1 MAGKTAGIWRAMVV
15 LIGLAGCGYAQA
27 LNVAPMIGPW
37 EYSHTRCNEVIGGFT
52 DPLVAETKGMFHHYG
67 ACGVPHLDDPGRW
80 GTPAEPQ
87 FGACGSTN
95 KYPRFDMGIESINV
109 RHPRVRICGLDIVD
123 SFTLYR
129 ERTIMCPLGY
139 KPAGNVCEPIED
151 LQPEKNAG
159 PECPSNGSNPIN
171 GATGNKYQRET
182 DLVTMPGGLEFVRH
196 YNSYQVLPA
205 GLNEPGLPLNWRHNY
220 SRAVILRVGVVSTAM
235 VSRPD
240 GRAWSFTLNEEG
252 VWQSDADVPGELTA
266 QREGGDIV
274 GWVYRNKNNE
284 TEYYNGD
291 GRLQRI
297 VSPEGLSLTLSYQ
310 DDRLTT
316 VVDRHNHQLQFHYY
330 PQGHEH
336 EGLLAELIGA
346 DNARWQYHYDEH
358 ANLTEVQYPGSSAQQ
373 SLRHYHYK
381 EAAHTQGADLLN
393 ALTGITLETG
403 RRYAT
408 YQYDIEGRAVSS
420 EHGSLQANRTRINYH
435 SDGSRTITDA
445 LGKERQYDYENHLG
459 VARVTDISAPCTQ
472 CGAQGEQRRYDIFGR
487 VTSQTDFRGYETRY
501 RYQDFARPDLETTRI
516 EAVDTAQQRTVTTQW
531 NPLWRLPAQRAEP
544 QLLTRWHYQG
554 DAGVDCGGS
563 PGALCR
569 LEQWTTDDV
578 DGSQGFDVELV
589 HSPRVTRWQY
599 VPADSESAAAGLL
612 LSVDGPRED
621 VSDLQYYEYDYDT
634 GYMVASVN
642 ALGHRTRYEDH
653 DGWGRPARVIDANGV
668 VTEQYYHPRGWLLW
682 RKVGGAISSLDY
694 DESGQL
700 IRVVDP
706 QGVESHFEYD
716 DARRLVGIRDG
727 NGNQI
732 RYILNALGERQ
743 QEIIQDADGN
753 LLSSLSREFDQLN
766 RLKTLVDGEGGIT
779 EFDYDAAGNLI
790 RQQSPEQ
797 RVTQYQYDSLNRVVK
812 IIDALQGETGFAH
825 DGAGRTTSVVDA
837 NGAATSYQYDGFGN
851 LLSQLSPDTGAT
863 QHQYDQ
869 AGNRLRTTDARG
881 ITVVY
886 QYDALNRLVS
896 LQYPDAVYDAYLVH
910 DQSANGIGRLSSIE
924 EHGQV
929 LRFNYDPRGNLASQR
944 VETDET
950 TFTVGYQHD
959 LADRLIAME
968 YPSGAKVVYPRN
980 GQGQI
985 DGISAQLANGRNVT
999 IANNMRYRGFGGLL
1013 QLTHGNGIVLS
1024 RDYDLAGRLIRHI
1037 ETPALDL
1044 AFAYD
1049 GDGNVLSRSQPD
1061 SSVKIEN
1068 YQYDPLNRLVAAQ
1081 GGFGNRSYDY
1091 DAVGNRLQLFS
1102 QAPDSGASTG
1112 VTYIYQ
1118 GASNRLA
1125 QAAGQVYEYDAAG
1138 NPLKIGDIQHG
1149 YDDRGRLQTISREGE
1164 LIAQYHYNVLGQRT
1178 VKIVQGDGAAAAEWH
1193 RSQAEAAQA
1202 EAATI
1207 SAQLLVLDIEYASEQ
1222 AKRQAAIDLA
1232 AQYQLAA
1239 EQSQQAAEALEQQS
1253 AEKMLEAEQSRM
1265 AAAEQQRL
1273 SEEALSARSDSWLG
1287 WLVNWWYELRSQS
1300 YLAEAERLSAEA
1312 ADYEVQAALLQQ
1324 QAGAAREQ
1332 AEQHRLLVDTQ
1343 NAFAEESLEAM
1354 ADIDN
1359 AIKQSEIALS
1369 EAIVLA
1375 EYHLTQADQPHVEGQ
1390 ALRFIYNQHGQL
1402 IGEYHSDGT
1411 PLREYIYRDMTPA
1424 ALLDYQQN
1432 SEEPQVYW
1440 YHTDQLGTP
1449 QVVTN
1454 EHGDIVWQARYS
1466 PFGEA
1471 EITVSFI
1478 AQPLRFPGQYFDEES
1493 GLHYNYFRYY
1503 GPKLGRYLRSDPIGL
1518 DGGVNTYA
1526 YVDGNPIYYIDPY
1539 GLLNFKWHGNWG
1551 GPGRVN
1557 GQNYRNPSHPNRP
1570 STGWRE
1576 SDDFPRHGDE
1586 GFVPPRDPR
1595 DQAYYGHDTC
1605 ISDCE
1610 SNKEGCDDAVS
1621 TSECIAKCDIDLS
1634 KNPNIPLFEQIFFDW
1649 YSGQR

>member
-569 LEQWTTDDV
+569 LEQWTTGDL
-578 DGSQGFDVELV
+578 DGAQGLDVELT
-589 HSPRVTRWQY
+589 HSPRVTRRQY

-612 LSVDGPRED
+612 LSIDGPRED

-634 GYMVASVN
+634 GHMIASVN

-653 DGWGRPARVIDANGV
+653 DGWGRPARVIDANGI
-668 VTEQYYHPRGWLLW
+668 VTEQHYHPRGWLLW
-682 RKVGGAISSLDY
+682 REVAGALTSLDY

-700 IRVVDP
+700 IKVVDP

-727 NGNQI
+727 DGNQI
-732 RYILNALGERQ
+732 RYVLNALGERQ

-797 RVTQYQYDSLNRVVK
+797 RVTQHQYDSLNRVVK

-825 DGAGRTTSVVDA
+825 DGAGRATSVADA
-837 NGAATSYQYDGFGN
+837 NGAATRYQYDGFGN

-886 QYDALNRLVS
+886 QYDALNRLIS
-896 LQYPDAVYDAYLVH
+896 LQYPDAVHDAYLVH

-924 EHGQV
+924 EHGQL
-929 LRFNYDPRGNLASQR
+929 LRFSYDLRGNLASQR
-944 VETDET
+944 VETDDAVFEL
-950 TFTVGYQHD
+950 GYQYD
-959 LADRLIAME
+959 LADRIVSLQ
-968 YPSGAKVVYPRN
+968 YPSGAQAVYQRN
-980 GQGQI
+980 SQGQVAGI
-985 DGISAQLANGRNVT
+985 AVRLTDGRDVE
-999 IANNMRYRGFGGLL
+999 IASQIRYRGFGGLL
-1013 QLTHGNGIVLS
+1013 QLVHGNGIVLS
-1024 RDYDLAGRLIRHI
+1024 RNYDLADRLVRHA
-1037 ETPALDL
+1037 EPPVLDL
-1044 AFAYD
+1044 AFRYD
-1049 GDGNVLSRSQPD
+1049 QDGNLLSRAASA
-1061 SSVKIEN
+1061 SSTELES
-1068 YQYDPLNRLVAAQ
+1068 YQYDPLSRLVSAQ
-1081 GGFGNRSYDY
+1081 GGFGSRGYDY
-1091 DAVGNRLQLFS
+1091 DAVGNRLLLSVQAADAGS
-1102 QAPDSGASTG
+1102 APDGA
-1112 VTYIYQ
+1112 TYIYQ
-1118 GASNRLA
+1118 NASNRLL
-1125 QAAGQVYEYDAAG
+1125 QAAGQNYEYDAAG
-1138 NPLKIGDIQHG
+1138 NPLKIGDLQHE
-1149 YDDRGRLQTISREGE
+1149 YDDRGRLQAISRGGE
-1164 LIAQYHYNVLGQRT
+1164 LIARYHYNLLGQRT
-1178 VKIVQGDGAAAAEWH
+1178 VKIAQGNGAATADWH
-1193 RSQAEAAQA
+1193 RAQA
-1202 EAATI
+1202 ELAQAEVAAI
-1207 SAQLLVLDIEYASEQ
+1207 SAQLLALDIEYASEQ
-1222 AKRQAAIDLA
+1222 AARQAALNLA
-1232 AQYQLAA
+1232 AQSQLAA
-1239 EQSQQAAEALEQQS
+1239 EQAQQAAATLEQQS
-1253 AEKMLEAEQSRM
+1253 AEKLLMAEQSRS

-1273 SEEALSARSDSWLG
+1273 SDEALAARSDNWLG
-1287 WLVNWWYELRSQS
+1287 WLVNWWYELRSEG
-1300 YLAEAERLSAEA
+1300 YLAEADRLNAQADSYQFEA
-1312 ADYEVQAALLQQ
+1312 NSLLQQ
-1324 QAGAAREQ
+1324 ADAQRQ
-1332 AEQHRLLVDTQ
+1332 LAEQRLVEIVLQ
-1343 NAFAEESLEAM
+1343 NQIVEAKEEAM
-1354 ADIDN
+1354 ASIDN
-1359 AIKQSEIALS
+1359 ARQQSQTALS
-1369 EAIVLA
+1369 EAMALA
-1375 EYHLTQADQPHVEGQ
+1375 EYHLAQAELPQTEDQIQ
-1390 ALRFIYNQHGQL
+1390 RFIYNQDGLL
-1402 IGEYHSDGT
+1402 IGEYQSDGT
-1411 PLREYIYRDMTPA
+1411 PIREYVYHDNTPA
-1424 ALLDYQQN
+1424 ALLDYRDNAN
-1432 SEEPQVYW
+1432 SPEVYW
-1440 YHTDQLGTP
+1440 YHTDHLGTP
-1449 QVVTN
+1449 QVVTDQQGN
-1454 EHGDIVWQARYS
+1454 IVWQARYS
-1466 PFGEA
+1466 PFGTA
-1471 EITVSFI
+1471 EIQVSLI
-1478 AQPLRFPGQYFDEES
+1478 DQPLRFPGQYFDEES

-1503 GPKLGRYLRSDPIGL
+1503 DPATGRYLRSDPIGL

-1526 YVDGNPIYYIDPY
+1526 YVQGSPLGFSDPS
-1539 GLLNFKWHGNWG
+1539 GLD
-1551 GPGRVN
+1551 RIC
-1557 GQNYRNPSHPNRP
+1557 GQGKTWIPSR
-1570 STGWRE
+1570 
-1576 SDDFPRHGDE
+1576 
-1586 GFVPPRDPR
+1586 
-1595 DQAYYGHDTC
+1595 QTC
-1605 ISDCE
+1605 ISNHKDYETACFDADCNIYPPTKNSQCMRDCMNRKPDQPWYCSMMSKGFSIACDLTDMWMKCE
-1610 SNKEGCDDAVS
+1610 S
-1621 TSECIAKCDIDLS
+1621 KCNDEMKCGIR
-1634 KNPNIPLFEQIFFDW
+1634 E
-1649 YSGQR
+1649 